1 MLEIL
6 EAKDLTPY
14 AAYERPGVTL
24 HAVESMTAGTCS
36 GFAVFSYG
44 TDTVTVYA
52 CDAGGDLALYDGIAR
67 TVLFKAMLRGI
78 DRAEYLCDLTQVKK
92 LHLCDPDS
100 NFCSSIAELMNG
112 CAGCREKKD

>member
-14 AAYERPGVTL
+14 AKYETPGVTL
-24 HAVESMTAGTCS
+24 HAVESMTAGGCS

-52 CDAGGDLALYDGIAR
+52 CDAKGDLALYDGIAR

-78 DRAEYLCDLTQVKK
+78 DRANYLCDTTQLKQ
-92 LHLCDPDS
+92 LHLCDTPS
-100 NFCSSIAELMNG
+100 NTCSSIAELMNG
-112 CAGCREKKD
+112 CAGC